1 MTTANISRNDEIS
14 LVLVLW
20 IFLAISNT
28 DFFENFKYS
37 ASASSNKITNTIYH
51 AFAIFNKCE
60 MLLYNGF

>member
-1 MTTANISRNDEIS
+1 MTTANISRNEEIS
-14 LVLVLW
+14 LVLVFEFFWQYQIL
-20 IFLAISNT
+20 F
-28 DFFENFKYS
+28 FFEIFKYS